1 MDCWS
6 GVSAG
11 RGATKPDNL
20 SLIPRTYIVGGRHLL
35 PKVAFW
41 APDVHG
47 GPYTPVY
54 IHVQGPY
61 TPVYIH
67 VQGHFRENEQDE
79 RGQDANGPEA
89 RILDM
94 IQEMS
99 ETTVRLKSG
108 VHAGEW
114 GSMGWGG

>member
-11 RGATKPDNL
+11 RGATKPGNL
-20 SLIPRTYIVGGRHLL
+20 SLIPRTYIVGGKHLL

-47 GPYTPVY
+47 
-54 IHVQGPY
+54 GPY

-89 RILDM
+89 WILDK

-99 ETTVRLKSG
+99 ETTVWLKSS

-114 GSMGWGG
+114 RSMGWRR